1 MKTIDPRIHQVL
13 DGELTR
19 EVLPPD
25 ALRQL
30 EALER
35 AALVLASPSTSRSVA
50 GEVMAEIRRPLPFP
64 QRLAVWVMRPRPVTL
79 GLRPAYA
86 LAAALAFVAVGLA
99 VWRPTLGVPRFG
111 PNEGIAQFVLAAPG
125 ARTVHVAGSFNDWR
139 PTALE
144 LRDHD
149 RDGVWRADVVLPVGE
164 HEYMFVVDGE
174 RWVTDPSAERYVDD
188 GFDRKNS
195 LLIVRPVNNE

>member
-1 MKTIDPRIHQVL
+1 MRSIDPRIHQVL
-13 DGELTR
+13 DGELPR
-19 EVLPPD
+19 ESLSPE
-25 ALRQL
+25 ALRDL

-35 AALVLASPSTSRSVA
+35 AAALLAAPVGRTVA
-50 GEVMAEIRRPLPFP
+50 QQTMAEIRQPGPSLG
-64 QRLAVWVMRPRPVTL
+64 QRVAAWMMRPRPVTL

-86 LAAALAFVAVGLA
+86 LAALVAALALGIAL
-99 VWRPTLGVPRFG
+99 WRPGLVAPRLA

-125 ARTVHVAGSFNDWR
+125 ARSVHVAGSFNDWR
-139 PTALE
+139 PTTLA

-174 RWVTDPSAERYVDD
+174 RWVTDPSAGRYVDD
-188 GFDRKNS
+188 GFDRQNG
-195 LLIVRPVNNE
+195 LLIVRPVANE